1 MTDVTR
7 TLAEFALNLTYNEIP
22 KEVIDHAKTCLLD
35 LFGSAFAAI
44 GRPISTAAATFSEA
58 ASGAGRSTRW
68 DTGKKT
74 TLLSATWLNSILGSA
89 IDIDDGHRLAVGH
102 PGSSIIPATVA
113 VAERKNLKGQQLLE
127 GVIAGYE
134 VGIRV
139 SASRDP
145 QQIENVA
152 TGAWGGFGAA
162 SGVSKLLCDKV
173 GAIENAFGLAA
184 MYSPRLPGTFPG
196 GRGMVK
202 EGIAW
207 AAVTGVSAAFLAQS
221 GFTGPRDVFDHLPL
235 YRPERLL
242 QGLGSDFLI
251 RQTYFKRY
259 PCCRWLHPIIEGC
272 LALMEDGDFRVSH
285 IRRIHIQTFSRAFGL
300 PNRARPESLEEAQ
313 YSIPFCSA
321 LAIVKRD
328 KGFYHITMEDLIDST
343 VISLAEKVIVERDPA
358 FDEEF
363 PVKIA
368 SKVTFETS
376 EGKIE
381 KVASSVKG
389 DPDNPFSAEEL
400 EEKYLHYASPVLGDK
415 RAIRLKEH
423 LKSLEDVS
431 VEEIMKILHSRGNHP
446 STRTGRRRR

>member
-139 SASRDP
+139 SASRDT

-162 SGVSKLLCDKV
+162 SGVSKLL
-173 GAIENAFGLAA
+173 
-184 MYSPRLPGTFPG
+184 
-196 GRGMVK
+196 
-202 EGIAW
+202 
-207 AAVTGVSAAFLAQS
+207 
-221 GFTGPRDVFDHLPL
+221 
-235 YRPERLL
+235 
-242 QGLGSDFLI
+242 
-251 RQTYFKRY
+251 
-259 PCCRWLHPIIEGC
+259 
-272 LALMEDGDFRVSH
+272 
-285 IRRIHIQTFSRAFGL
+285 
-300 PNRARPESLEEAQ
+300 
-313 YSIPFCSA
+313 
-321 LAIVKRD
+321 
-328 KGFYHITMEDLIDST
+328 
-343 VISLAEKVIVERDPA
+343 
-358 FDEEF
+358 
-363 PVKIA
+363 
-368 SKVTFETS
+368 
-376 EGKIE
+376 
-381 KVASSVKG
+381 
-389 DPDNPFSAEEL
+389 
-400 EEKYLHYASPVLGDK
+400 
-415 RAIRLKEH
+415 
-423 LKSLEDVS
+423 
-431 VEEIMKILHSRGNHP
+431 
-446 STRTGRRRR
+446 